1 MLQQAY
7 RIASIFALSASL
19 AVAQGLAPSNS
30 APLTNETI
38 IRLVASG
45 VPIETVVNTIRGTNS
60 VSFSFLPGD
69 LDLLQRYH
77 VPDDVV
83 KAMAAKSAGKPIPAQ
98 ESVQLL
104 QTRPPQVQNG
114 TGTRNT
120 EPVLTNESIVKLVK
134 AGMTEDVVLGMVN
147 TRPGQYSLAT
157 EDVIALKQA
166 GVGQKVIAAMIS
178 RPVPSAGGA
187 VGTASNAAI
196 PDVPSTGLVNEVGI
210 YVKRG
215 TSWDE
220 VVPEPINWKTGGV
233 VKHVATVGLVKG
245 DRNGSLAGPGS
256 RNVFTLPAEF
266 MIYTREAESYGEYIL
281 LRLHQNNDSRE
292 FRVFT
297 GGVFHEKGGAQ
308 RDLITY
314 EAVKVAPRT
323 YHFVLKDLGT
333 GEYGFLPPNLLT
345 TTSASAQ
352 LGKMYTFRV
361 RE

>member
-1 MLQQAY
+1 MLQQPY
-7 RIASIFALSASL
+7 RIASIFALCVSL
-19 AVAQGLAPSNS
+19 AGAQGLAPSYS

-60 VSFSFLPGD
+60 VNFSFLPGD
-69 LDLLQRYH
+69 LELLQRYH

-98 ESVQLL
+98 ESVQPL
-104 QTRPPQVQNG
+104 QARPPQVQNG
-114 TGTRNT
+114 TGTRKA
-120 EPVLTNESIVKLVK
+120 EPGLTNESIVKLVK

-147 TRPGQYSLAT
+147 TQPGQYSLGT

-178 RPVPSAGGA
+178 KPPAGGSGGS
-187 VGTASNAAI
+187 VSNVSI
-196 PDVPSTGLVNEVGI
+196 PDTPSTSLVNEFGI

-215 TSWDE
+215 NSWDE

-233 VKHVATVGLVKG
+233 VKHVATVGLIKG

-256 RNVFTLPAEF
+256 RNVITLPAEF
-266 MIYTREAESYGEYIL
+266 LIYTREAESYGEYIL
-281 LRLHQNNDSRE
+281 TRLHQNNDSRE

-323 YHFVLKDLGT
+323 YHFVLKDMET

-352 LGKMYTFRV
+352 LGKMFTFRV

>member
-7 RIASIFALSASL
+7 RIASIFALYASL
-19 AVAQGLAPSNS
+19 AAAQGLAPSNP

-45 VPIETVVNTIRGTNS
+45 VPIETVVNTIRGANS
-60 VSFSFLPGD
+60 VTFGFLPGD

-83 KAMAAKSAGKPIPAQ
+83 KAMAAKSTGKPIPAQ
-98 ESVQLL
+98 EAVQPL
-104 QTRPPQVQNG
+104 QTRPQQTQNG
-114 TGTRNT
+114 TATKRA
-120 EPVLTNESIVKLVK
+120 EPGLTNESIVKLVK

-147 TRPGQYSLAT
+147 TQPGQYSLGT

-178 RPVPSAGGA
+178 RPAAGG
-187 VGTASNAAI
+187 GGLASNVSI
-196 PDVPSTGLVNEVGI
+196 PDAPSTGLVNEVGI

-215 TSWDE
+215 NSWDE

-233 VKHVATVGLVKG
+233 VKHVATVGIVKG

-256 RNVFTLPAEF
+256 RNVITLPAEF
-266 MIYTREAESYGEYIL
+266 LIYTREAESYGEYIL
-281 LRLHQNNDSRE
+281 LKLHQNNDSRE

-314 EAVKVAPRT
+314 DAVKVAPRT
-323 YHFVLKDLGT
+323 YHFVLKDMET

-352 LGKMYTFRV
+352 LGKMFTFRV

>member
-1 MLQQAY
+1 MLQRPYQ
-7 RIASIFALSASL
+7 IASISVLCAWLAL
-19 AVAQGLAPSNS
+19 AQGLAPSNP

-69 LDLLQRYH
+69 LELLRRYN
-77 VPDDVV
+77 VPDDIV
-83 KAMAAKSAGKPIPAQ
+83 KAMAAKSGGKPIPSQ
-98 ESVQLL
+98 ESPQPL
-104 QTRPPQVQNG
+104 QTRPPQIQNG
-114 TGTRNT
+114 TATKRA
-120 EPVLTNESIVKLVK
+120 EPGLTNESIVKLVK
-134 AGMTEDVVLGMVN
+134 AGMTEDVVLGMVD
-147 TRPGQYSLAT
+147 TQPGQYSLGT

-166 GVGQKVIAAMIS
+166 GVSQKVIAAMIS
-178 RPVPSAGGA
+178 RPPAGGTSGPASNFSIPDAPSAG
-187 VGTASNAAI
+187 V
-196 PDVPSTGLVNEVGI
+196 VNEVGI

-215 TSWDE
+215 NSWDE

-233 VKHVATVGLVKG
+233 VKHVATVGLIKG

-256 RNVFTLPAEF
+256 RNVITLPAEF
-266 MIYTREAESYGEYIL
+266 LIYTREAESYGEYIL
-281 LRLHQNNDSRE
+281 LKLHQNNDSRE

-297 GGVFHEKGGAQ
+297 GGMFHEKGGAQ
-308 RDLITY
+308 RDLIAY

-323 YHFVLKDLGT
+323 YHFVLKDMET

>member
-1 MLQQAY
+1 MLQRPY
-7 RIASIFALSASL
+7 RIASIFVLCASL
-19 AVAQGLAPSNS
+19 AVAQGLAPSNP

-45 VPIETVVNTIRGTNS
+45 VPIETVVNTIRSTNS
-60 VSFSFLPGD
+60 VSFTFLPGD
-69 LDLLQRYH
+69 LELLQRYN

-83 KAMAAKSAGKPIPAQ
+83 KAMAAKSAGKPIPSQ
-98 ESVQLL
+98 KSVQPL
-104 QTRPPQVQNG
+104 QTRPQQIQNG
-114 TGTRNT
+114 TATKKA
-120 EPVLTNESIVKLVK
+120 EPGLTNESIVKLVK

-147 TRPGQYSLAT
+147 TQPGQYSLGT

-166 GVGQKVIAAMIS
+166 GVSQKVIAAKIS
-178 RPVPSAGGA
+178 RPPAGGTGGGPASDTSVPDTPSA
-187 VGTASNAAI
+187 
-196 PDVPSTGLVNEVGI
+196 GLVNEVGI

-215 TSWDE
+215 NSWDE

-233 VKHVATVGLVKG
+233 VKHVASVGLIKG

-256 RNVFTLPAEF
+256 RNVITLPAEF
-266 MIYTREAESYGEYIL
+266 LIYTREAESYGEYIL
-281 LRLHQNNDSRE
+281 LKLHQNNDSRE

-308 RDLITY
+308 RDLIAY

-323 YHFVLKDLGT
+323 YHFVLKDLGK

-352 LGKMYTFRV
+352 LGKMFTFRV